1 MTYSRSSI
9 CWNQSILFPWAA
21 TSSISSANHL
31 SNGNLYHLK
40 YSVTTTIIQ
49 TLGNWGRITHSCF
62 LNCISCP
69 WMLRLANLEVQ
80 RRREWELS
88 NIFTV
93 YNANLCWEYFCLLMI
108 GNKVIFTLP
117 AFLFHGK
124 KYVIL
129 FTALFSLRELHC
141 TIFRAWAHIL

>member
-1 MTYSRSSI
+1 MTYSRSTVFETRAPF
-9 CWNQSILFPWAA
+9 FPEQLRVAFQVQTTTA
-21 TSSISSANHL
+21 MVISTT
-31 SNGNLYHLK
+31 